1 MCGACLTYQK
11 GTLKMKSIAVGLA
24 LLTLAAPVS
33 AQTNILDK
41 ANNFLG
47 RLTGT
52 PTAQRQATPAFNSS
66 AAMNRQ
72 TPSQLAAQQTALAAP
87 VQVQIAADR
96 AEAKVLIDRM
106 VSISACAINDTAWHS
121 LNRYSEEPKTYQTYF
136 KSHAA
141 VANTKFHSKSNCLD
155 VLRVTKWAKPAK
167 NALTFQVQL
176 VSAQSDEAVSQSFVI
191 VKDDANQWLVR
202 TIEYATI

>member
-1 MCGACLTYQK
+1 
-11 GTLKMKSIAVGLA
+11 MKSISVGLM
-24 LLTLAAPVS
+24 LLAMSGPAT

-52 PTAQRQATPAFNSS
+52 PATQRQPSTAFNSN
-66 AAMNRQ
+66 AALNRQ
-72 TPSQLAAQQTALAAP
+72 TPSQLSAQQTALATP
-87 VQVQIAADR
+87 VQALIAADR
-96 AEAKVLIDRM
+96 AEAKVLIDRL
-106 VSISACAINDTAWHS
+106 VSVSACAINDTAWHS
-121 LNRYSEEPKTYQTYF
+121 VNRYSENPKTYETYN
-136 KSHAA
+136 KGRSS
-141 VANTKFHSKSNCLD
+141 VGNTKYHSKGNCLD

-167 NALTFQVQL
+167 NALSFQVQL

-202 TIEYATI
+202 SIDYVTS

>member
-1 MCGACLTYQK
+1 
-11 GTLKMKSIAVGLA
+11 MKRAAPGLM
-24 LLTLAAPVS
+24 LLTLAGPVT

-52 PTAQRQATPAFNSS
+52 PPTQRQSPTANNSS
-66 AAMNRQ
+66 AALNRQ
-72 TPSQLAAQQTALAAP
+72 TPAQLSAQQTALAAP
-87 VQVQIAADR
+87 AQAQIAADR
-96 AEAKVLIDRM
+96 AEAKVLIDRLA
-106 VSISACAINDTAWHS
+106 STSACALNDTAWHS
-121 LNRYSEEPKTYQTYF
+121 INRYREEPKTYESYL

-141 VANTKFHSKSNCLD
+141 VANTKFHSKTNCLD

-176 VSAQSDEAVSQSFVI
+176 VYAQSDEAVSQSFVI

-202 TIEYATI
+202 TIEYATS

>member
-1 MCGACLTYQK
+1 
-11 GTLKMKSIAVGLA
+11 MKSISVGLM
-24 LLTLAAPVS
+24 LLTMAAPAT

-52 PTAQRQATPAFNSS
+52 PATQRQANTAFNSN
-66 AAMNRQ
+66 AATNRQ
-72 TPSQLAAQQTALAAP
+72 TPSQLSAQQAALAAP
-87 VQVQIAADR
+87 VQAMIAADR
-96 AEAKVLIDRM
+96 TEAKVLIDRL
-106 VSISACAINDTAWHS
+106 VSTSACALNDTAWHA
-121 LNRYSEEPKTYQTYF
+121 LNRYSEDPKSNESYN
-136 KSHAA
+136 KGHSA
-141 VANTKFHSKSNCLD
+141 VANTKFHSKANCLD

-176 VSAQSDEAVSQSFVI
+176 VSAQSDEAVSQNFTI

-202 TIEYATI
+202 SVDYVTS